1 MKRSTVVAV
10 IKMLAII
17 LSLFFPLVNTDAC
30 TRMFWNTNGKA
41 MVVGRNQDIYVNDQ
55 AIIYALP
62 EGLNKNGGIKDNP
75 AEWTSRYGSL
85 AVQVKYSG
93 VNRVIEGI
101 NTAGLGIHGLY
112 LGATQYEKRDA
123 RKGVVVGQAIQF
135 LLDNA
140 ATVPE
145 ALVLLYHTQVVPDT
159 DSNFPGHIAVEDVA
173 GDSAI
178 VEFIAGQMKVWHGSQ
193 YTVLTNDPPFDKQ
206 IQNLQNY
213 RYFGGDLPLPGD
225 LDSKSRFVRAS
236 AFLSTLN
243 DASFSTALKPD
254 PIAIM
259 FTAIRSLGAA
269 FGAWAPYEGTFI
281 IAWPTIWTVV
291 SDLTHKAVYFSHNV
305 AKTNY
310 WIDMQKLHFQKGA
323 PILSLKA
330 GKPGLTGEVSRLF
343 IPAK

>member
-1 MKRSTVVAV
+1 MKRSTVVV
-10 IKMLAII
+10 VTMLAII
-17 LSLFFPLVNTDAC
+17 LVFLASVNTDAC

-62 EGLNKNGGIKDNP
+62 EGLNKNGGIEDSP
-75 AEWTSRYGSL
+75 AEWTSQYGSL

-93 VNRVIEGI
+93 VDRVIEGI

-123 RKGVVVGQAIQF
+123 RKGVIVGQAIQF

-145 ALVLLYHTQVVPDT
+145 ALVLLYQTQVVPDT
-159 DSNFPGHIAVEDVA
+159 DSNFPGHIAMEDAA

-178 VEFIAGQMKVWHGSQ
+178 VEFITGQMKVWHGSQ

-206 IQNLQNY
+206 VQNLQNY

-259 FTAIRSLGAA
+259 FTAIRSLAA
-269 FGAWAPYEGTFI
+269 PFGAWAPYEGTFI
-281 IAWPTIWTVV
+281 VAWPTIWTVV
-291 SDLTHKAVYFSHNV
+291 SDLTNKAVYVSHNV

-310 WIDMQKLHFQKGA
+310 RIDMKKLHFEEGA
-323 PILSLKA
+323 PILFLKA
-330 GKPGLTGEVSRLF
+330 GKPGLTGEVSKLF
-343 IPAK
+343 KPAR